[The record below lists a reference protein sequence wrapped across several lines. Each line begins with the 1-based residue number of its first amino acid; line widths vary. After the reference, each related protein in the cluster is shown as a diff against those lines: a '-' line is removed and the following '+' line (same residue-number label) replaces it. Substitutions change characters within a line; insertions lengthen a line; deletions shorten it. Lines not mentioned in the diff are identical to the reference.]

1 MDDSQ
6 YRDIEEQALQIV
18 GTLNKL
24 KDEIEGYREA
34 KIETQESLKS
44 LDSLLAAVTDAT
56 KQLGSAAKDLRKS
69 DYVKL
74 HEQLTKEAEQLTT
87 ASNTLQQNLD
97 ALPGKLEEMLAADSG
112 SREAVQNAIG
122 ESCDRAIEK
131 LDELPETISNALK
144 DYDSKQAEKDK
155 ELLERL
161 AGLEEVISR
170 IDRNTQKGF
179 GKERG

>member
-6 YRDIEEQALQIV
+6 YRNIEEQALQIV
-18 GTLNKL
+18 ATLNKL
-24 KDEIEGYREA
+24 KDEIEGYRDA
-34 KIETQESLKS
+34 KVDTQESLES

-74 HEQLTKEAEQLTT
+74 HEQLAKEAERLTT
-87 ASNTLQQNLD
+87 ASGTLQQNLD
-97 ALPGKLEEMLAADSG
+97 AVPGKIEEMLAADSA
-112 SREAVQNAIG
+112 SREKAQMAIG
-122 ESCDRAIEK
+122 ESCNRAIEK
-131 LDELPETISNALK
+131 LDELPETIASSLK
-144 DYDSKQAEKDK
+144 AHDSKQDEKDR

>member
-24 KDEIEGYREA
+24 KGEIEGYRDA
-34 KIETQESLKS
+34 KIDMQESLAS
-44 LDSLLAAVTDAT
+44 LDSLLTVVTDST
-56 KQLGSAAKDLRKS
+56 KQLGKAAKNLRKT

-74 HEQLTKEAEQLTT
+74 HERLTKETEQLTT
-87 ASNTLQQNLD
+87 ANSTLQQNLD
-97 ALPGKLEEMLAADSG
+97 AVPGKIEVMLAADSE
-112 SREAVQNAIG
+112 SRESVQNAIG

-131 LDELPETISNALK
+131 LDELPETISKTLK
-144 DYDSKQAEKDK
+144 AHDSNQAEKDK

-161 AGLEEVISR
+161 ACLEEVISR

>member
-24 KDEIEGYREA
+24 KDEIEEYQKA
-34 KIETQESLKS
+34 KIDTQESLES
-44 LDSLLAAVTDAT
+44 LDSLLMAVTDAA
-56 KQLGSAAKDLRKS
+56 KQLGGAAEDLRNS

-74 HEQLTKEAEQLTT
+74 HKQIAKETEQLTA
-87 ASNTLQQNLD
+87 ACSTLQQNLD
-97 ALPGKLEEMLAADSG
+97 IVPEKIKEMLDSDFA
-112 SREAVQNAIG
+112 SRELVQRAMN
-122 ESCDRAIEK
+122 ESCNMMIEK
-131 LDELPETISNALK
+131 LDKLPEAISSTLK
-144 DYDSKQAEKDK
+144 AHDSKQAEKDK

>member
-1 MDDSQ
+1 MDDNQ

-24 KDEIEGYREA
+24 KDEIEGYRDA
-34 KIETQESLKS
+34 KINTQESLES

-74 HEQLTKEAEQLTT
+74 HGQLTKEAEQLTT

-97 ALPGKLEEMLAADSG
+97 ALPEKIEEMLAADSA
-112 SREAVQNAIG
+112 SRESAQSAIG
-122 ESCDRAIEK
+122 EFCDRAAEK
-131 LDELPETISNALK
+131 LDGVPKAISSALK
-144 DYDSKQAEKDK
+144 AHESRQAEKDK

-161 AGLEEVISR
+161 EGLEKVISR

>member
-24 KDEIEGYREA
+24 KEEIEGYRNA
-34 KIETQESLKS
+34 KIDTQESLES

-56 KQLGSAAKDLRKS
+56 KRLGSAAKDLKKS

-74 HEQLTKEAEQLTT
+74 HQQLAKEAEKLTT
-87 ASNTLQQNLD
+87 ASSTLQQNIN
-97 ALPGKLEEMLAADSG
+97 AVPEKVEEILAADSA
-112 SREAVQNAIG
+112 SRESTQKAIG
-122 ESCDRAIEK
+122 ESCDRMIEK
-131 LDELPETISNALK
+131 LDELPEAITNVLETH
-144 DYDSKQAEKDK
+144 DSKQSEKDK